1 MIAWI
6 RFVLTAALVI
16 PGLIVCC
23 IGVYGMF
30 RFDYAANRMH
40 AAALIDTM
48 GIALCVAGLQDAI
61 VGILTPDRFFSS
73 ASFYASLYKEL
84 MRQMVEVGMLGVLEI
99 VTDEQRDEYMVVHGR
114 TLAQERGEDAAQ
126 PAQDDS
132 TAAVAEANEPVNE
145 AANEAANEEQTEV
158 EQP

>member
-48 GIALCVAGLQDAI
+48 GIALCVVGLAI
-61 VGILTPDRFFSS
+61 SAPDVFSALKLLLVAVFWWVS
-73 ASFYASLYKEL
+73 SPVSSHLL
-84 MRQMVEVGMLGVLEI
+84 CRLEI
-99 VTDEQRDEYMVVHGR
+99 ATDEQRDEYMVVHR
-114 TLAQERGEDAAQ
+114 RSLAQERSEAAAIAAQ
-126 PAQDDS
+126 
-132 TAAVAEANEPVNE
+132 TAGEEANEE
-145 AANEAANEEQTEV
+145 ANEEQTEV

>member
-6 RFVLTAALVI
+6 RFLLTAALVI

-48 GIALCVAGLQDAI
+48 GIALCMTGLAI
-61 VGILTPDRFFSS
+61 SAPDFFSALKLLLVVVFWWLS
-73 ASFYASLYKEL
+73 SPVSSHLL
-84 MRQMVEVGMLGVLEI
+84 CRLEI
-99 VTDEQRDEYMVVHGR
+99 VTDEQRDEYMVVHKD
-114 TLAQERGEDAAQ
+114 TLAQERGGQADDAQ
-126 PAQDDS
+126 PADE
-132 TAAVAEANEPVNE
+132 AEEG
-145 AANEAANEEQTEV
+145 EV

>member
-48 GIALCVAGLQDAI
+48 GIALCVAGLAI
-61 VGILTPDRFFSS
+61 SAPDVFSALKLLLVAVFWWIS
-73 ASFYASLYKEL
+73 SPVSSHLL
-84 MRQMVEVGMLGVLEI
+84 CRLEI
-99 VTDEQRDEYMVVHGR
+99 VTDEQRDEYMVVHR
-114 TLAQERGEDAAQ
+114 RSLAQERGEDAAQ
-126 PAQDDS
+126 PEEQPE
-132 TAAVAEANEPVNE
+132 EATEE
-145 AANEAANEEQTEV
+145 ETNEEQTEV

>member
-48 GIALCVAGLQDAI
+48 GIALCVAGLAI
-61 VGILTPDRFFSS
+61 SAPDIFSALKLLLVAVFWWVS
-73 ASFYASLYKEL
+73 SPVSSHLL
-84 MRQMVEVGMLGVLEI
+84 CRLEI

-132 TAAVAEANEPVNE
+132 AAAVAEANEPVNE

>member
-6 RFVLTAALVI
+6 RFLLTAALVI

-48 GIALCVAGLQDAI
+48 GIALCMTGLAI
-61 VGILTPDRFFSS
+61 SAPDFFSALKLLLVVVFWLLS
-73 ASFYASLYKEL
+73 SPVSSHLL
-84 MRQMVEVGMLGVLEI
+84 CRLEI
-99 VTDEQRDEYMVVHGR
+99 VTDEQRDEYMVVHKD
-114 TLAQERGEDAAQ
+114 TLAQERGGQADDAQ
-126 PAQDDS
+126 PADE
-132 TAAVAEANEPVNE
+132 AEEG
-145 AANEAANEEQTEV
+145 EV

>member
-48 GIALCVAGLQDAI
+48 GIALCVAGLSISA
-61 VGILTPDRFFSS
+61 PDVFSALKLLLVAVFWWIS
-73 ASFYASLYKEL
+73 SPVSSHLL
-84 MRQMVEVGMLGVLEI
+84 CRLEI
-99 VTDEQRDEYMVVHGR
+99 ATDEQRDEYMVVHR
-114 TLAQERGEDAAQ
+114 RSLAQERGENAAQ
-126 PAQDDS
+126 PGEQTAQQ
-132 TAAVAEANEPVNE
+132 AAAQPEQDG
-145 AANEAANEEQTEV
+145 EQTEV

>member
-48 GIALCVAGLQDAI
+48 GIALCVVGLAI
-61 VGILTPDRFFSS
+61 SAPDVFSALKLLLVAVFWWIS
-73 ASFYASLYKEL
+73 SPVSSHLL
-84 MRQMVEVGMLGVLEI
+84 CRLEI
-99 VTDEQRDEYMVVHGR
+99 VTDEQRDEYMVVHR
-114 TLAQERGEDAAQ
+114 RSLAQERGEDAAQ
-126 PAQDDS
+126 PAEQPEEV
-132 TAAVAEANEPVNE
+132 TEEEP
-145 AANEAANEEQTEV
+145 NEEQTEV

>member
-6 RFVLTAALVI
+6 RFLLTAALVI

-48 GIALCVAGLQDAI
+48 GIALCMTGLAI
-61 VGILTPDRFFSS
+61 SAPDFFSALKLLLVVVFWWLS
-73 ASFYASLYKEL
+73 SPVSSHLL
-84 MRQMVEVGMLGVLEI
+84 CRLEI
-99 VTDEQRDEYMVVHGR
+99 VTDEQRDEYMVVHKD
-114 TLAQERGEDAAQ
+114 TLTQERGGQADDAQ
-126 PAQDDS
+126 PADE
-132 TAAVAEANEPVNE
+132 AEEG
-145 AANEAANEEQTEV
+145 EV